1 MLDIFIGWDSR
12 FPEPADVL
20 AHSILE
26 HASVP
31 VCIRYLRYAE
41 LQRTYGFDRAPDP
54 LASTEFTYTRFLVP
68 FLMGYQ
74 GKALFLDNDML
85 CLADVAELDR
95 MDMAD
100 YALRVVQHD
109 HRPAETV
116 KMYGCPQTSY
126 PRKNWSSLMLMD
138 CSRLRL
144 WTKAVVE
151 TASGAYLHRFQD
163 IPDAAIGALPAEWN
177 HLDRRDAT
185 TKLIHWT
192 SGGPW
197 FEQYRDCAHADL
209 WRDARDR
216 LQASAGGGARSSAT
230 CPARTG

>member
-12 FPEPADVL
+12 FPEPAHVL
-20 AHSILE
+20 AHSIVE
-26 HASVP
+26 RASVP
-31 VCIRYLRYAE
+31 VRIRYLRLSE
-41 LQRTYGFDRAPDP
+41 LQHVYGFDRLHDP

-68 FLMGYQ
+68 YLKGYE

-85 CLADVAELDR
+85 CLGDVAELDR
-95 MDMAD
+95 LDLRP

-109 HRPAETV
+109 HRPTSTV

-138 CSRLRL
+138 CSRLQL
-144 WTKAVVE
+144 WSKRVVE

-163 IPDAAIGALPAEWN
+163 IPDGAIGTVPPEWN

-185 TKLIHWT
+185 TRLIHWT

-197 FEQYRDCAHADL
+197 FDQYRDCPHAEL
-209 WRDARDR
+209 WLDARER
-216 LQASAGGGARSSAT
+216 YRARNRPPAAGSSLAAGGRG
-230 CPARTG
+230 